1 MENLPKHPSMKGPA
15 IYRIRVDGVI
25 NSNWSSRLEGVNITE
40 VTGEKGNTECILVGR
55 LADQSALAGLLNT
68 LYELH
73 RPVLS
78 VECLEAG

>member
-1 MENLPKHPSMKGPA
+1 MKDLPTHRSMKGPA
-15 IYRIRVDGVI
+15 IYRIRVEGAI
-25 NSNWSSRLEGVNITE
+25 NSNLSSRLEGVNITQ
-40 VTGEKGNTECILVGR
+40 VSGEEGSAECILVGR

-68 LYELH
+68 LFELH

>member
-1 MENLPKHPSMKGPA
+1 MRDIPAYPSMEGPA
-15 IYRIRVDGVI
+15 IYRIRVEGNI
-25 NSNWSSRLEGVNITE
+25 KTNWAPRLEGMNITP
-40 VTGEKGNTECILVGR
+40 VQGEKGQMESILVGR

-78 VECLEAG
+78 VDCLEVG

>member
-1 MENLPKHPSMKGPA
+1 MKDSLKHPSMEGPA
-15 IYRIRVDGVI
+15 IYRVRVEGNIDPK
-25 NSNWSSRLEGVNITE
+25 WSTRLEGMDITSSL
-40 VTGEKGNTECILVGR
+40 GERGQTESILVGR
-55 LADQSALAGLLNT
+55 LADQSALAGILNT